1 MYLTGDL
8 ACGNFLAQLILKWNI
23 RALAFYRDQITR
35 ISTRMDSESVAKTA
49 LMTHAANLQKKV
61 LKQEHDR
68 YQPLKNQRAFSM
80 CKVANDS
87 IFFLLQ
93 STRRFKVA
101 FWNRARHSAS
111 VLTLCL
117 FKNMSIAKLRQ
128 MCQAGEGYESWE
140 ISGEKVSVTVRCQN
154 TGTVMGT
161 KTLELLRS
169 IWIVHCLLQGR
180 L

>member
-68 YQPLKNQRAFSM
+68 YQPLKNQRAFIQH
-80 CKVANDS
+80 V
-87 IFFLLQ
+87 Q
-93 STRRFKVA
+93 G
-101 FWNRARHSAS
+101 
-111 VLTLCL
+111 
-117 FKNMSIAKLRQ
+117 
-128 MCQAGEGYESWE
+128 CQ
-140 ISGEKVSVTVRCQN
+140 
-154 TGTVMGT
+154 
-161 KTLELLRS
+161 
-169 IWIVHCLLQGR
+169 
-180 L
+180 